1 MSDRRNT
8 EAPQQE
14 GTHGRE
20 NPTPVTTLSKNPPKQ
35 GQDKG
40 TYIN

>member
-8 EAPQQE
+8 EAPHQ

-20 NPTPVTTLSKNPPKQ
+20 NPTPVTTLSKNPTKQ
-35 GQDKG
+35 G
-40 TYIN
+40 